1 MLIMKFLI
9 SSVGDMMSG
18 DGGAEAKRL
27 KRIYIHTAGVRS
39 AMLYGSKIGP

>member
-18 DGGAEAKRL
+18 DRGSEAKRL
-27 KRIYIHTAGVRS
+27 KRI
-39 AMLYGSKIGP
+39 